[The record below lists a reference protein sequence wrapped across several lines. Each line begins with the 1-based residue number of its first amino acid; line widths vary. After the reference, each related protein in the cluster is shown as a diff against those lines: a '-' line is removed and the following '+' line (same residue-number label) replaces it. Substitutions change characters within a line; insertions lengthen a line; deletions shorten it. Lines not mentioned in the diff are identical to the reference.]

1 MEPRT
6 SIDYPPGRRPLQ
18 FLVGRSNPMAN
29 HILTGCRIAARFSGG
44 ALSIVLVLGWAS
56 GCDHPVAQA
65 LHPSNVLHELRPHR
79 LWRKN
84 QNRPLTE
91 NAYFSVSPAPK
102 VSSPGNQLGRSTV
115 KQLVGNRQPE

>member
-29 HILTGCRIAARFSGG
+29 HILTGCRIAARFFGV
-44 ALSIVLVLGWAS
+44 ALSIVLVLGWAC
-56 GCDHPVAQA
+56 GCDHPGAQA

-115 KQLVGNRQPE
+115 KQLVGNRQPK